1 MKNTSIESIAEAS
14 GNATNATVPRGND
27 GNIDWPIYS
36 AKALVQMKLN
46 TMGGTVSTV
55 FVTPD
60 LDYFERF
67 DWPMTS
73 AW

>member
-1 MKNTSIESIAEAS
+1 MKDTPIESIAEAS
-14 GNATNATVPRGND
+14 GNATKATVPRGND

-46 TMGGTVSTV
+46 TTGGTVSTA
-55 FVTPD
+55 FMTPD
-60 LDYFERF
+60 LSYF
-67 DWPMTS
+67 DWPTTS